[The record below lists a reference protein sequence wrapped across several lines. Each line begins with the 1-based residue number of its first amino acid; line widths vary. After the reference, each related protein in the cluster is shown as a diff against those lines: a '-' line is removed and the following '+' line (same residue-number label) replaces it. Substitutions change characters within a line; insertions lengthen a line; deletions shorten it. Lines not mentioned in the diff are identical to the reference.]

1 MKEFLSSSSSFGL
14 ALSVGAYILGSAV
27 RRRWNYAILNPLLLA
42 IVLII
47 MLLSFCGI
55 PYRSYDRGA
64 KYLSYFLTPATVCLA
79 LPLYRQLHLLKKHAA
94 AILCGIS
101 AGVAASAASILV
113 MVRCLGLSHTVY
125 VTLLPKSITTA
136 IGMGVSA
143 EAGGIVTITVIS
155 IVITGILGNIIAEP
169 VTGLFRITDPV
180 AKGLAIGTS
189 AHAIGTVKALE
200 MGEVEGAMSSLAV
213 AVAGLVT
220 VLVVP
225 FAAGLY

>member
-1 MKEFLSSSSSFGL
+1 MMEFLSSSSYFGL

-101 AGVAASAASILV
+101 AGVAASAASIFV

>member
-1 MKEFLSSSSSFGL
+1 MMEFLSSSSYFGL

-101 AGVAASAASILV
+101 AGWRPAPRVSSSWPAAW
-113 MVRCLGLSHTVY
+113 G
-125 VTLLPKSITTA
+125 
-136 IGMGVSA
+136 
-143 EAGGIVTITVIS
+143 
-155 IVITGILGNIIAEP
+155 
-169 VTGLFRITDPV
+169 
-180 AKGLAIGTS
+180 
-189 AHAIGTVKALE
+189 
-200 MGEVEGAMSSLAV
+200 
-213 AVAGLVT
+213 
-220 VLVVP
+220 
-225 FAAGLY
+225 

>member
-1 MKEFLSSSSSFGL
+1 MTEFLSSSAYFGL
-14 ALSVGAYILGSAV
+14 ALSVGTYILGSAV

-47 MLLSFCGI
+47 LLLSLCGI

-79 LPLYRQLHLLKKHAA
+79 LPLYRQLHRLKNNAA
-94 AILCGIS
+94 GILCGID
-101 AGVAASAASILV
+101 AGVAARAASIFV
-113 MVRCLGLSHTVY
+113 MARCLGLSRTGY
-125 VTLLPKSITTA
+125 VTRLPKSITTA
-136 IGMGVSA
+136 IGMGISA

-155 IVITGILGNIIAEP
+155 IVITGILENIIAEP